1 MRALLP
7 FFIKNEIRNKRAIG
21 MILLGLVPPLIAFV
35 LFIFQYKLQQMDIE
49 LSTIYPRVSLLIYL
63 HFLLPLVS
71 VLAGTSII
79 TDEVRDR
86 TLSYLMVRPN
96 PKWSIV
102 ISKMLASIIFLVP
115 IFMLSL
121 CLTYSLLSIPEGI
134 SHWMS
139 NIPQLLQSCMVLILG
154 LVVYIP
160 LFTFIGG
167 LIKKPVILGLFF
179 AFGWEAQ
186 VSLFPGN
193 IKLLTVSHYLHVLY
207 PTSSQTN
214 TVSPSSIL
222 NFIIKTKQTSDLT
235 AWSVLIV
242 SCAVFTLLAASLLYI
257 REYRMTQS

>member
-1 MRALLP
+1 MNALLL
-7 FFIKNEIRNKRAIG
+7 FFIKNEIRNKRAIA
-21 MILLGLVPPLIAFV
+21 MILLGLVPPFIAFI
-35 LFIFQYKLQQMDIE
+35 LFIFQFKLQQMDIE
-49 LSTIYPRVSLLIYL
+49 LSALYPRVSLLIYL

-71 VLAGTSII
+71 VLAGTAII

-102 ISKMLASIIFLVP
+102 LSKMLASVIFLIP
-115 IFMLSL
+115 IFVLSI
-121 CLTYSLLSIPEGI
+121 CLTYSLLSFPEGLG
-134 SHWMS
+134 HWAS
-139 NIPQLLQSCMVLILG
+139 NIPKLLQSCMVLILG
-154 LVVYIP
+154 LLVYIP

-167 LIKKPVILGLFF
+167 VIKKPVILGLFF

-207 PTSSQTN
+207 PKLDSSTMNAPAQ
-214 TVSPSSIL
+214 IL
-222 NFIIKTKQTSDLT
+222 NFIIKTKETSAFT
-235 AWSVLIV
+235 AWSVLLIC
-242 SCAVFTLLAASLLYI
+242 CALFTLFAGSLLYI